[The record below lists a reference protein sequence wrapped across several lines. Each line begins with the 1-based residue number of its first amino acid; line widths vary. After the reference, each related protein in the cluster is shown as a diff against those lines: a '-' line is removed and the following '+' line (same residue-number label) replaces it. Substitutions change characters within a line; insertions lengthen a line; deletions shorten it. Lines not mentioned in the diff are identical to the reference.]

1 MHELGGSF
9 SAGAG
14 GPHLRRLRAL
24 DQLWPAEQL
33 SAWACRP
40 AETFAPAVV
49 DTAGPQTP
57 LVEET
62 DSSATSAVSA
72 PGSPLDDE
80 GGGQSS
86 TRDVG
91 RQASA

>member
-1 MHELGGSF
+1 MFLQGLGVSTSDACGLF
-9 SAGAG
+9 INCG
-14 GPHLRRLRAL
+14 RRCSC
-24 DQLWPAEQL
+24 Q
-33 SAWACRP
+33 WACRP
-40 AETFAPAVV
+40 AEAFIPAVD

-62 DSSATSAVSA
+62 DSSATGAVSA

-80 GGGQSS
+80 GGGRSS

>member
-1 MHELGGSF
+1 MHQLGGCFPAGVGVSTSDAYGLLF
-9 SAGAG
+9 SRG
-14 GPHLRRLRAL
+14 RRSSC
-24 DQLWPAEQL
+24 Q
-33 SAWACRP
+33 WACRP
-40 AETFAPAVV
+40 AEAFVPAVE

-62 DSSATSAVSA
+62 DSSATGAVSA

-80 GGGQSS
+80 GGDRSS
-86 TRDVG
+86 IRDVG